1 VKRGR
6 SPLGLATPVP
16 SAARDYSEVGLPLM
30 EGFGKGLLQ
39 GHLFE
44 QGMKLL

>member
-1 VKRGR
+1 MKRGR
-6 SPLGLATPVP
+6 SCLGMATPVP
-16 SAARDYSEVGLPLM
+16 SAARDCSEVGFPLM
-30 EGFGKGLLQ
+30 ECFGKGLLQ